1 MAKKKFNKFFKTWY
15 GLIVI
20 ITFVSL
26 VILFFAN
33 YSNKTNKEFD
43 TTKSCMHT
51 FEGVE
56 TFCEGDKAW
65 FCDVDSR
72 WKSSECFYGCGKTP
86 EVSWEFGCLSPK

>member
-1 MAKKKFNKFFKTWY
+1 MIDNKILWI
-15 GLIVI
+15 GGIIVLVVVLINI
-20 ITFVSL
+20 Q
-26 VILFFAN
+26 
-33 YSNKTNKEFD
+33 NKADKEFD

-51 FEGVE
+51 IEDVE